1 MMTQSVVTKQLS
13 FIFSTICKETRTNPS
28 SERDRGGV
36 CFFFFWVMSVLLS
49 LARGIKDARQAEEWE
64 IKLKLG

>member
-1 MMTQSVVTKQLS
+1 MKKLQL
-13 FIFSTICKETRTNPS
+13 TLQVKGTGE
-28 SERDRGGV
+28 GYV
-36 CFFFFWVMSVLLS
+36 YFFWVMSVLLS